1 MSARST
7 FTSIC
12 TCPMTHFYEGLWLNY
27 VDRDNRDDNDDERDD
42 NDGDNND
49 DKGYLKVHT
58 MYYYLVDL
66 INLFSCI

>member
-1 MSARST
+1 
-7 FTSIC
+7 
-12 TCPMTHFYEGLWLNY
+12 MTHFYEGLWLNY
-27 VDRDNRDDNDDERDD
+27 VDRDNRDD